1 MYAFVL
7 FFSLTPGMRYYYVFG
22 DVYGWSE
29 ESSFRAAPVP
39 GPGVTTRVLS
49 IGGTYRKTHITPQ
62 NDYKILYCVA
72 IILLVN

>member
-29 ESSFRAAPVP
+29 ESSFKAAPMP
-39 GPGVTTRVLS
+39 GPSVTTRVLS
-49 IGGTYRKTHITPQ
+49 IGGMAKLKLHPKTI
-62 NDYKILYCVA
+62 NCY
-72 IILLVN
+72 LLGSHYFTG

>member
-1 MYAFVL
+1 MFAFVLL

-49 IGGTYRKTHITPQ
+49 IGGTAKLTFHPKLIIKLFT
-62 NDYKILYCVA
+62 VA
-72 IILLVN
+72 IIFLVN

>member
-29 ESSFRAAPVP
+29 ESSFKAAPVP
-39 GPGVTTRVLS
+39 GPSVATRVLS
-49 IGGTYRKTHITPQ
+49 IGGMANLKLHPRQ
-62 NDYKILYCVA
+62 
-72 IILLVN
+72 